1 MYSDTTVSPSFMP
14 RVRLHS
20 VTLLFLKFSKVGKN
34 TESQAETNRLQTGRL
49 ASTDEAA
56 VCAVSALT
64 Q

>member
-1 MYSDTTVSPSFMP
+1 MYSDTTVGPSFMP

-20 VTLLFLKFSKVGKN
+20 VTLFLKFSKVGKN